1 GSGWGTYKTVESDLI
16 TTITGKQDIYLVL
29 LGTTDSNVPYIGNF
43 DSFTF
48 TYEKVRT
55 DFAKLELERFDQA
68 SAENNPAN
76 NGPLKVENGKSEKQV
91 ANTFSGAWLA
101 YERIDFGI
109 EGVNELSIEY
119 AGNSGNTAPDSA
131 VEVRLGA
138 VDGPLI
144 GKLDVPPTG
153 NGWGTY
159 RTVTG
164 KLTETITGIQ
174 TIYLVLT
181 GTTDNNIKYIGNFD
195 NASFSLSVE
204 VPDSP
209 AIVELEERSEWSS
222 EVNSFNNKPL
232 KTEANNGGTVV
243 ANTFDGAW
251 LTFNEV
257 D

>member
-1 GSGWGTYKTVESDLI
+1 
-16 TTITGKQDIYLVL
+16 
-29 LGTTDSNVPYIGNF
+29 
-43 DSFTF
+43 
-48 TYEKVRT
+48 
-55 DFAKLELERFDQA
+55 
-68 SAENNPAN
+68 
-76 NGPLKVENGKSEKQV
+76 
-91 ANTFSGAWLA
+91 
-101 YERIDFGI
+101 
-109 EGVNELSIEY
+109 SIEY

-174 TIYLVLT
+174 SIYLVFT

-204 VPDSP
+204 APDSP
-209 AIVELEERSEWSS
+209 AIIELEERSEWSS
-222 EVNSFNNKPL
+222 EVNSFNNNPL

-257 D
+257 DFGASGKNYVEIVYDAPTSRTPADVKAEIRLGDKDGALVGILELKNTGSGWGTYKTASATLNEKLKGQQTITIVFTGST